1 MKLKLL
7 FFVVLFVIGTTQL
20 LFSQTD
26 VESQLQQLRNEVAQ
40 LRSQLDSLINQNAS
54 ESLEE
59 SDVER
64 LEERLDERIQELE
77 KKIDAVSRA
86 SSSTIL
92 NPRTTAFINLAA
104 RYDNKSVMDYENV
117 AEISNRPYLRSLE
130 LDFRQAVDPYAEAV
144 AIISIEDEA
153 GTGYAVD
160 PEEVYGIIKR
170 LPLLESAPLGL
181 KMKMGQFRA
190 PFGVSNKIH
199 MHDLPWTTRP
209 LIVSKY
215 LGTEHGDFF
224 ESGFNPV
231 GVDFDFFLP
240 NFLSDI
246 TKEVNFSIVR
256 GGELGLP
263 SDVSTDKTLGYVG
276 HLNLS
281 KDWNNEHLLNLG
293 LSFYGEGNFLSKKDL
308 IEADDKSLF
317 GIDFTYKWAPAEN
330 RESKSLVIGGE
341 LMSGSRIVIDSSCYP
356 DYNYP
361 FVRNNP
367 YGWYG
372 YIQYQTSYWLYLGAR
387 YDWLEEPRFQNPVT
401 QSFGVYASYYTSEY
415 FRLRLGYEQRWS
427 DIEQFNDIGSLLFE
441 VNFVF
446 GSHPT
451 EPYWV
456 NR

>member
-1 MKLKLL
+1 MKLKL
-7 FFVVLFVIGTTQL
+7 FFIVVLLIIGTTQL

-26 VESQLQQLRNEVAQ
+26 VEAQLQQLRNEITQ
-40 LRSQLDSLINQNAS
+40 LRSQLDSLKNQTTS
-54 ESLEE
+54 ESFGE

-77 KKIDAVSRA
+77 KKIDAGSRA

-104 RYDNKSVMDYENV
+104 RYDNKSVLDYEGV

-130 LDFRQAVDPYAEAV
+130 LDFRQAVDPYADAV
-144 AIISIEDEA
+144 AIIAIEDEA
-153 GTGYAVD
+153 GTGYAVE
-160 PEEVYGIIKR
+160 PEEVYGVIKR

-181 KMKMGQFRA
+181 KVKMGQFRA

-240 NFLSDI
+240 NFLTDV

-256 GGELGLP
+256 GEEFGLP
-263 SDVSTDKTLGYVG
+263 SDISTDKTLGYVG
-276 HLNLS
+276 HLNIS
-281 KDWNNEHLLNLG
+281 KDWDNEHLLNLG
-293 LSFYGEGNFLSKKDL
+293 LSFYGEGNFLSNKG
-308 IEADDKSLF
+308 ITEADDKSLL

-330 RESKSLVIGGE
+330 RESKSLVLGGE
-341 LMSGSRIVIDSSCYP
+341 FMQGSQLLTDS
-356 DYNYP
+356 
-361 FVRNNP
+361 VKGITRNNP
-367 YGWYG
+367 FGWYG
-372 YIQYQTSYWLYLGAR
+372 YVQYQTSSWLYLGAR
-387 YDWLEEPRFQNPVT
+387 YDWLEEPTLEKPVT
-401 QSFGVYASYYTSEY
+401 QSFAAYASYYTSEY

-427 DIEQFNDIGSLLFE
+427 DIEQVNALGSLLFE

>member
-7 FFVVLFVIGTTQL
+7 FFVVLFIIGTTHL

-26 VESQLQQLRNEVAQ
+26 VETQLQQLRNEVAQ
-40 LRSQLDSLINQNAS
+40 LRSQLDSIKNQTAS
-54 ESLEE
+54 ESFEE
-59 SDVER
+59 SDIER
-64 LEERLDERIQELE
+64 LEERLDEQIQALE
-77 KKIDAVSRA
+77 KKVDAVSRA
-86 SSSTIL
+86 SASTIM

-104 RYDNKSVMDYENV
+104 RYDNRSVMDYENV

-144 AIISIEDEA
+144 AIIAIEDEA

-160 PEEVYGIIKR
+160 PEEVYGVIKR
-170 LPLLESAPLGL
+170 LPILESAPLGL

-190 PFGVSNKIH
+190 PFGVSNKVH
-199 MHDLPWTTRP
+199 LHDLPWTTRP
-209 LIVSKY
+209 LIVSRY

-224 ESGFNPV
+224 ESGFNPI

-240 NFLSDI
+240 NFLSDV

-256 GGELGLP
+256 GGEFGLP
-263 SDVSTDKTLGYVG
+263 SDVTTEKTLGYVG

-293 LSFYGEGNFLSKKDL
+293 LSFYGEGSFLSKKD
-308 IEADDKSLF
+308 INEADDKSLL
-317 GIDFTYKWAPAEN
+317 GIDFTYKWAPAEH
-330 RESKSLVIGGE
+330 RESKSLVLGGE
-341 LMSGSRIVIDSSCYP
+341 IMKGSQLLEDSVNGIIRS
-356 DYNYP
+356 NP
-361 FVRNNP
+361 F
-367 YGWYG
+367 GLYG
-372 YIQYQTSYWLYLGAR
+372 YVQYQTSYWLYLGAR
-387 YDWLEEPRFQNPVT
+387 YDWLEEPGLEKSVT
-401 QSFGVYASYYTSEY
+401 QSFAAYASYYTSEY

-427 DIEQFNDIGSLLFE
+427 DIQQFNDIGSLLFE

>member
-7 FFVVLFVIGTTQL
+7 FFVVLFIVGTTQL
-20 LFSQTD
+20 LISQPD
-26 VESQLQQLRNEVAQ
+26 VESLLQQLRNEVAQ
-40 LRSQLDSLINQNAS
+40 LRSQLDSLTNQTTS
-54 ESLEE
+54 ESFVD
-59 SDVER
+59 SDVEH
-64 LEERLDERIQELE
+64 LEERMDERIQELE
-77 KKIDAVSRA
+77 KKIDAIARA
-86 SSSTIL
+86 SSSTIM

-104 RYDNKSVMDYENV
+104 RYDNKSVFDYEGI

-130 LDFRQAVDPYAEAV
+130 LDFRQAVDPYADAI
-144 AIISIEDEA
+144 AIIAIEDEA

-170 LPLLESAPLGL
+170 LPILESAPLGL
-181 KMKMGQFRA
+181 KIKLGQFRA

-224 ESGFNPV
+224 ESGFNPI

-240 NFLSDI
+240 NFLSDV
-246 TKEVNFSIVR
+246 TKEINFSIVR
-256 GGELGLP
+256 GGEFGLP
-263 SDVSTDKTLGYVG
+263 ADISTDKTLGYVG

-281 KDWNNEHLLNLG
+281 KDWENEHLLNLG
-293 LSFYGEGNFLSKKDL
+293 LSFYGEGNFLSKNEL
-308 IEADDKSLF
+308 TEADDKSLF
-317 GIDFTYKWAPAEN
+317 GIDFTYKWSPAEN

-341 LMSGSRIVIDSSCYP
+341 LMSGSRIVIDSSEFP
-356 DYNYP
+356 DINQP

-372 YIQYQTSYWLYLGAR
+372 YVQYQTSNSLYLGAR
-387 YDWLEEPRFQNPVT
+387 YDWLEEPVFQNPVT
-401 QSFGVYASYYTSEY
+401 QSFAAYASYYTSEY
-415 FRLRLGYEQRWS
+415 FRLRLGYEHRWR
-427 DIEQFNDIGSLLFE
+427 DIRQNNALGSLLFE